1 MKTAGIDIGGTQLRA
16 AVFDESFQMLDSI
29 KIPNDPNCDPEENL
43 RPIIDFLRPY
53 RSEMKGVG
61 VGCPGPIS
69 LREGK
74 LLDPPNLRRWHGFE
88 IVSCMVS
95 NLCLPVVFNND
106 GNIAGLAEAVLGAG
120 RGYES
125 IAFLGI
131 STGFGGAFI
140 RDGKIINGAHGN
152 CAEYWNMIVNDYPCA
167 RGNVNDGCLN
177 EQACGG
183 GMGRVASKRFG
194 REMSSRELFSLWAQG
209 DALAREIVEAQADTL
224 ARGIANISCTLDPAV
239 FVVGGS
245 VAIHNWSFIEMA
257 VERAKAYINYPP
269 EELIVKRAQF
279 GDDAGLIGAALLL

>member
-43 RPIIDFLRPY
+43 HPIIDFLRRY

-88 IVSCMVS
+88 VVSCMES

-140 RDGKIINGAHGN
+140 RDGRIINGAHGN

-183 GMGRVASKRFG
+183 GMGRVASRRFG

-224 ARGIANISCTLDPAV
+224 ARGIANISCTLDPAA

>member
-16 AVFDESFQMLDSI
+16 AIFDENFQMLDSI
-29 KIPNDPNCDPEENL
+29 KIQNDSNCDPKENL
-43 RPIIDFLRPY
+43 RPIIGFLRAH

-69 LREGK
+69 LCEGK
-74 LLDPPNLRRWHGFE
+74 LLNPPNLRRWHGFE
-88 IVSCMVS
+88 IVSYMEL
-95 NLCLPVVFNND
+95 NLRLPVVFNND

-125 IAFLGI
+125 IAFMGI
-131 STGFGGAFI
+131 STGLGGAFI
-140 RDGKIINGAHGN
+140 RDGKIMDGAHGN

-167 RGNVNDGCLN
+167 RGNANDGCLN

-194 REMSSRELFSLWAQG
+194 REMSGRELFSLWTQG
-209 DALAREIVEAQADTL
+209 DALAREIVEAQADIL
-224 ARGIANISCTLDPAV
+224 ARGIANISCTLDPAA

-245 VAIHNWSFIEMA
+245 VAIHNWNFIEMA